1 MIVTKKHLS
10 RRTLLRGLG
19 ATIALPFLDAMAPA
33 LTASA
38 KTAAAPT
45 PRMAFFYVPNGM
57 FLPSFHPEGEGGRNF
72 SFTPTLKPLEPLREH
87 IVVVS
92 GLSNSGVVTTN
103 EGGGVHTR
111 AHGGWLSGVLP
122 KRTEGADLRAGKTID
137 QYAADKLGAETSLRS
152 LELTIDSNYQVGN
165 CENGYS
171 CAYINSSSWLTETTP
186 LPHERDP
193 RVIFRRLFGDGGSVE
208 ARLVEMRTDRSILDS
223 VSESIGQLERRLG
236 ISDRTTVEEYL
247 TSVREIERRIQRAEE
262 NNSTTPLPPLDQPTG
277 VPEDYEEHVTLM
289 HDLLVLGFQAD
300 VTRVSCMQM
309 ARELSGRSYPN
320 IGVPEGH
327 HTVSHHQLDQHNIA
341 QYTKIN
347 TYHMTL
353 FARLIDKMRQT
364 PDGDGTLLDHSILL
378 WGAGMGDGDHHT
390 PFDLPITLAGG
401 GCGSLAGGRHLKY
414 ALHTPFMNLGLSL
427 LDKVGMHVDQISD
440 STGVGSSSWPRWSWR
455 WGARLRSRPLATH
468 LWSSP

>member
-1 MIVTKKHLS
+1 MIVTRKSLP

-33 LTASA
+33 LTAVS
-38 KTAAAPT
+38 KTAASPT
-45 PRMAFFYVPNGM
+45 PRMGFFYVPNGM
-57 FLPSFHPEGEGGRNF
+57 FLPSFHPQGDGGTDF
-72 SFTPTLKPLEPLREH
+72 ELTPTLKPLEAFRDQ

-92 GLSNSGVVTTN
+92 GLSNSGVVSTN

-122 KRTEGADLRAGKTID
+122 KRTEGADLRAGKTLD
-137 QYAADKLGAETSLRS
+137 QYAADQLGADTSLRS

-171 CAYINSSSWLTETTP
+171 CAYINSSSWLTATTP

-193 RVIFRRLFGDGGSVE
+193 RVVFRRLFGDGGSVA
-208 ARLVEMRTDRSILDS
+208 ARLTQMRTDRSILDS
-223 VSESIGQLERRLG
+223 VSDSLKRLERRLG
-236 ISDRTTVEEYL
+236 LRDRATVDEYL
-247 TSVREIERRIQRAEE
+247 DSVREIERRIQRAEVH
-262 NNSTTPLPPLDQPTG
+262 NATTPLPSLAQPTG
-277 VPEDYEEHVTLM
+277 VPDDYEEHVELM

-309 ARELSGRSYPN
+309 ARELSGRSYPG

-353 FARLIDKMRQT
+353 FARLLDRMRRT

-390 PFDLPITLAGG
+390 PYNLPITLAGG
-401 GCGSLAGGRHLKY
+401 GCGTLAGGRHLKY

-427 LDKVGMHVDQISD
+427 LEKVGVQVDRISD
-440 STGVGSSSWPRWSWR
+440 STG
-455 WGARLRSRPLATH
+455 PLAGV
-468 LWSSP
+468 